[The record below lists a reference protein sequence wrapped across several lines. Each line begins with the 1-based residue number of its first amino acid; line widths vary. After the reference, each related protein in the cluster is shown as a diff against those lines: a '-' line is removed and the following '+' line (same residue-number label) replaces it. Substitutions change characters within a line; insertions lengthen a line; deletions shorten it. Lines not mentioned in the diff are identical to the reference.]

1 MRLNAHFIQSL
12 SVPFCLLALCPHL
25 YLYMFNSSLETEVR
39 SALKGRD
46 GAKERGGRERVRSRI
61 DSDCEAPVSALIREC
76 AVLTKWQM
84 RWTSLSSEDSTP
96 LKSSPNTLCVCL
108 FWMDS
113 SCTHEYRQD
122 SLAFIPTHWSVR
134 WRQQL
139 AVHLETVRFTWQYLM
154 LCCHGDGACC
164 HSAQPIRNLM

>member
-1 MRLNAHFIQSL
+1 MEAHFTQSFC
-12 SVPFCLLALCPHL
+12 VPTLCPHL
-25 YLYMFNSSLETEVR
+25 YLYILHSILETEVR
-39 SALKGRD
+39 SALKGKRAE
-46 GAKERGGRERVRSRI
+46 GEKVRSRI

-96 LKSSPNTLCVCL
+96 LKSSPNTVCVCVCS

-113 SCTHEYRQD
+113 TCSQEYMEKIFHSHTH
-122 SLAFIPTHWSVR
+122 THWAVR

-139 AVHLETVRFTWQYLM
+139 VAHLETVRFTWQHVMGLFPWWW
-154 LCCHGDGACC
+154 L
-164 HSAQPIRNLM
+164 